1 MYTNSTFFGKKA
13 KQNTQTPFFWQ
24 YCIILRQYRIIL
36 SADTASEVRQL
47 LAKSADNT
55 LCIIEHFGNA
65 DAVPQPPER
74 CLSRQARIVRCCPK
88 RRSAA

>member
-1 MYTNSTFFGKKA
+1 MPLGK
-13 KQNTQTPFFWQ
+13 
-24 YCIILRQYRIIL
+24 IVILLGQYRIIL

-55 LCIIEHFGNA
+55 LCIIEYFGNA

-74 CLSRQARIVRCCPK
+74 CLSRKAGIVRYCLKALGRADTEFVPTV
-88 RRSAA
+88 